1 MAGTFFTWGDWTF
14 DPVEWRLTNAA
25 GEPVSLPNRTLDLLA
40 LLLDRAPSLV
50 TKEEILAHVW
60 RDSVVEEGNVAFHIA
75 ALRKA
80 LDSGESS
87 CIDTVRGRGYRFSAP
102 VTRHIPAPPDNVETV
117 SDHAAVS
124 VRTVADDGVPAPEIA
139 APAVAPARAQQR
151 AWLPVWS
158 VLALIGLIAWAGWFT
173 LSHQAPPIRTVTI
186 LPTSDGL
193 AELVAARV
201 MRDTTLLATVGTPG
215 PDNEDPVAAGT
226 RLRAEAILTLTVDR
240 TGDPWRVVANLTR
253 TRDKARLWS
262 WMFAVEASAPVVPN
276 ADIAARV
283 ASGLGRHLLVAR
295 TDDARRSENPVAYDL
310 FLQAREQWR
319 QRTPYTVQQAILLYE
334 RAIAIDPEFARAYA
348 GLADCYNLTM
358 SGLPPDVRYPRA
370 LEYAEKAVALD
381 PDDPAGHTS
390 LAFLRYKF
398 EWRWDEAEAEFKR
411 AIALDPQYALAQHW
425 YGEFLGL
432 MGRYEESITHL
443 RRAVDLEPQSL
454 AIQSDLIPPLLRS
467 GRIAEARAV
476 VEAAAATNPNLHF
489 LPYRMAHVLEAEGRE
504 REAVESRWRWMLL
517 SGASLE
523 AVDRLRTAYN
533 TGGMEAMTRVEIAGY
548 LESEATTPGAWLN
561 ATFLSRLYARVG
573 ERAEALRWLHIALD
587 RREDAAISLI
597 IHPDYDSLRGDPAFD
612 RALARVGLK
621 SLS

>member
-1 MAGTFFTWGDWTF
+1 MFSWGGWTF
-14 DPVEWRLTNAA
+14 DPAEWRLTNAS
-25 GEPVSLPNRTLDLLA
+25 GESISLPNRTLDLLA
-40 LLLDRAPSLV
+40 LLLDRSPSLV

-80 LDSGESS
+80 LDTGESS

-102 VTRHIPAPPDNVETV
+102 VTRLIPATPD
-117 SDHAAVS
+117 S
-124 VRTVADDGVPAPEIA
+124 VKIAGHDTGA
-139 APAVAPARAQQR
+139 APAPAAPSPVVGLPPVQRR

-158 VLALIGLIAWAGWFT
+158 VLTLIGVIAWAGWFT
-173 LSHQAPPIRTVTI
+173 LSHQAPAVRTVTI

-201 MRDTTLLATVGTPG
+201 MRDTTLRASVGTRG
-215 PDNEDPVAAGT
+215 PDDETPGEAGL
-226 RLRAEAILTLTVDR
+226 RLRAESILSLTVDR
-240 TGDPWRVVANLTR
+240 TGDPWRVVADVTR

-262 WMFAVEASAPVVPN
+262 WMFAVDPGTLGATN
-276 ADIAARV
+276 TDIASRV

-295 TDDARRSENPVAYDL
+295 ADAPRRPVDPVAFDL

-334 RAIAIDPEFARAYA
+334 RAITIDPEFARAYA

-381 PDDPAGHTS
+381 PDDAAGHTS

-398 EWRWDEAEAEFKR
+398 EWRWTEAEAEFTR
-411 AIALDPQYALAQHW
+411 AIALDPNYALARHW

-432 MGRYEESITHL
+432 MGRYDEAITQL
-443 RRAVDLEPQSL
+443 RLAAALEPQSL
-454 AIQSDLIPPLLRS
+454 AIQSDLIPPLLRA

-476 VEAAAATNPNLHF
+476 VEAAAATNQNWPF
-489 LPYRMAHVLEAEGRE
+489 IPYRMAEVLEAEGRA
-504 REAVESRWRWMLL
+504 REAVDSRWRWMLL

-523 AVDRLRTAYN
+523 SVDRLRAAYA
-533 TGGMEAMTRVEIAGY
+533 TGGMKGITRAEIAGY
-548 LESEATTPGAWLN
+548 LESEAATPGAWMN

-587 RREDAAISLI
+587 RREDAGISLLAT
-597 IHPDYDSLRGDPAFD
+597 PDYDSLRGDPEFD

-621 SLS
+621 PLS